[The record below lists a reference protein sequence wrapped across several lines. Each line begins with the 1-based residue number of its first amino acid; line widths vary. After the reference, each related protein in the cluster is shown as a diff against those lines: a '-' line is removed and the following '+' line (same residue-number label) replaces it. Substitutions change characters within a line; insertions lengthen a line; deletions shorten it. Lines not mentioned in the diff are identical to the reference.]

1 MDGQTVF
8 VALVA
13 LCGVE
18 LVLIW
23 QVATL
28 IDEVR
33 TMRDEAFNTM
43 TWFLNSAAQT
53 MEDGD
58 SDGNEDQ

>member
-1 MDGQTVF
+1 MTDGGTLL

-13 LCGVE
+13 LCVVN
-18 LVLIW
+18 LILIW

-43 TWFLNSAAQT
+43 AWFLRSAAQT

-58 SDGNEDQ
+58 SDGEG